1 MTSPTSAGHQ
11 EPSLRVRRD
20 SVIENAKEVLARLE
34 TIQYL
39 VASQLRAGHRN
50 KVLGN
55 LWTLLDP
62 LLLLGVY
69 YLVFGIG
76 LRQAGDNPGEFVI
89 YLGIGVLAFRF
100 LEGTLTQSANC
111 IRANRGL
118 VEQVPFPKAILPIV
132 ISICR
137 LYDFVWGL
145 AVLCIA
151 IWFAGFPLTTNVGW
165 ILVFVGI
172 QFALCT
178 GFAYMVACVGA
189 FFADTTN
196 IVTAGT
202 RLLFFASPI
211 FYFARPEP
219 GHPAI
224 VPPEYA
230 GYYYLNPLAT
240 LIEGY
245 RDALLWG
252 RTPSAD
258 TLLYPFAVSFVAL
271 GVGFAIFSRRERRY
285 AKSL

>member
-1 MTSPTSAGHQ
+1 
-11 EPSLRVRRD
+11 VRRD
-20 SVIENAKEVLARLE
+20 SVLENAKEVLARLE

-62 LLLLGVY
+62 LMLLGIY

-76 LRQAGDNPGEFVI
+76 LRQAGDDPGKFVI

-100 LEGTLTQSANC
+100 LDQTLAQAANC

-132 ISICR
+132 ISLCR

-145 AVLCIA
+145 VVLCIA
-151 IWFAGFPLTTNVGW
+151 IWLTGFPLTASVGW
-165 ILVFVGI
+165 VPIFILI
-172 QFALCT
+172 QLALCI
-178 GFAYMVACVGA
+178 GLAYIVACVGA

-196 IVTAGT
+196 IVAAAT

-219 GHPAI
+219 GHPGI
-224 VPPEYA
+224 IPPEYA
-230 GYYYLNPLAT
+230 TYYYLNPLAT
-240 LIEGY
+240 LLDGY

-252 RTPSAD
+252 RTPSAE
-258 TLLYPFAVSFVAL
+258 TLLYPLAVSFIAL
-271 GVGFAIFSRRERRY
+271 GVGFAIFSRHERRY
-285 AKSL
+285 ARSL